1 MAESVSKNDGRR
13 DQGQDRPDQPLTDT
27 EHEAMDQASAPAP
40 ARDAQGLT
48 EEDRRRR
55 RSRSIALAVTL
66 GLLVA
71 LFYVVTIAKLGPG
84 VLDRPM

>member
-1 MAESVSKNDGRR
+1 MVKPHKKAARELND
-13 DQGQDRPDQPLTDT
+13 DRNEEQEM
-27 EHEAMDQASAPAP
+27 EHAHSPENV
-40 ARDAQGLT
+40 RDAQGLS

>member
-1 MAESVSKNDGRR
+1 MVEAEHKPDEGR
-13 DQGQDRPDQPLTDT
+13 DIHAAANKHGANKPEAPDRV
-27 EHEAMDQASAPAP
+27 
-40 ARDAQGLT
+40 AQGLT
-48 EEDRRRR
+48 DVDRRRR

>member
-1 MAESVSKNDGRR
+1 MARPNRKTDNVQEQTDMDSVT
-13 DQGQDRPDQPLTDT
+13 Q
-27 EHEAMDQASAPAP
+27 QASTPEP
-40 ARDAQGLT
+40 VRDAQGLT